1 MLKGK
6 NAIVTGATSGMG
18 LAIAKALAAQGCNL
32 MFNGL
37 GEPQEIENLR
47 RGISEDFGV
56 KVNYHD
62 ADLSKPEEI
71 PALIKAA
78 EDAFGR
84 LDILINNAGIQYL
97 SPIETFPTE
106 RWDAIMAIN
115 LSAPFHTI
123 RAALP
128 GMKRQG
134 WGRIVNIAS
143 VNGLVGSTQRAAYV
157 AAKHGV
163 LGLTKV
169 VTLEIAEA
177 DITCN
182 AICPGKVRTPLMER
196 QIEARAEEYGL
207 SYEAAAIEHVEE
219 KHPSK
224 KYATTNEIAALAVF
238 LCSED
243 TTSINGAALPVDGGW
258 LAW

>member
-6 NAIVTGATSGMG
+6 NAIVTGATSGIG

-37 GEPQEIENLR
+37 GDSREIENLR
-47 RGISEDFGV
+47 RGIAEDFGV
-56 KVNYHD
+56 KANYHD

-78 EDAFGR
+78 EDAFGH

-143 VNGLVGSTQRAAYV
+143 VNGLVGSTHRAAYV
-157 AAKHGV
+157 AAKHGLV
-163 LGLTKV
+163 GLMRALSADHLAQP
-169 VTLEIAEA
+169 VTFNALCPAYVDTDIAAQNVTRVMQRDGLDREA
-177 DITCN
+177 ATALVQSANPHGRLIPPEDI
-182 AICPGKVRTPLMER
+182 
-196 QIEARAEEYGL
+196 ARAALWLCGPG
-207 SYEAAAIEHVEE
+207 SDSIDGQAIQI
-219 KHPSK
+219 S
-224 KYATTNEIAALAVF
+224 
-238 LCSED
+238 
-243 TTSINGAALPVDGGW
+243 GGEF
-258 LAW
+258 